1 MLRHIGI
8 GYEMFLEKNV
18 KKKGYGGNVKPA
30 IIPRKYVATA

>member
-18 KKKGYGGNVKPA
+18 KKKGYGGNVKSA
-30 IIPRKYVATA
+30 IIPRKYVATM